1 MEVSSH
7 DVRIASVSGTHADK
21 MTHRE
26 VEYVWIKNSKVTFLP
41 LFSPIFF
48 PKLRKYLVTGSQ
60 LKSVSRDDF
69 MGMHYV
75 ETLDLSEN
83 DLEEIPAEALYDLPE
98 LIDLYISENKIK
110 YLSPKLLSQ
119 APLFQRF
126 RANNNTLEEL
136 DADFFAHNPSLK
148 IVTLDNNR
156 LKKIKVDFRPFRNL
170 KKLDLINNPCIST
183 NYNDWRRYKSAEIVQ
198 KEIEASCVY

>member
-1 MEVSSH
+1 M
-7 DVRIASVSGTHADK
+7 RIASVTGQHADK
-21 MTHRE
+21 MTHRD
-26 VEYVWIKNSKVTFLP
+26 VEYIWIKNSKVNFLP

-48 PKLRKYLVTGSQ
+48 PKLRKYLVTKSE

-69 MGMHYV
+69 MGMPYV
-75 ETLDLSEN
+75 ETLDLSDN
-83 DLEEIPAEALYDLPE
+83 DLEEIPADALYDLSE

-119 APLFQRF
+119 ATLFQRF
-126 RANNNTLEEL
+126 RANNNTIEEL
-136 DADFFAHNPSLK
+136 DADFFSKNPSLK

-170 KKLDLINNPCIST
+170 KKLDLLNNPCINT
-183 NYNDWRRYKSAEIVQ
+183 NYNDWRHHKSAEIVH
-198 KEIEASCVY
+198 KEIQESCVF